1 MRVHPALTALAA
13 AVAVCAAPAGPA
25 SAEETAQETIARL
38 QKEGYTVTIDK
49 IGTGP
54 LSTCVVTSVRNPQ
67 TMTQWVPYVGP
78 VIGGGR
84 RDGNFLVPVVTSRFI
99 SVSVVCPGR

>member
-1 MRVHPALTALAA
+1 MRNRPALAA
-13 AVAVCAAPAGPA
+13 LVAVGAMIVAPAGA
-25 SAEETAQETIARL
+25 AAEEETAQETIARL
-38 QKEGYTVTIDK
+38 QKDGYTVTVDK
-49 IGTGP
+49 VGTGP

-78 VIGGGR
+78 VIGGRGE
-84 RDGNFLVPVVTSRFI
+84 GNFLVPVVTSQSI